1 VRAYLIVLSDIIS
14 NPHLERDMTDNFV
27 CALYFK
33 GNNNL
38 DIRKNGVDPFVIWK
52 ILKYNAFDESV
63 VSVIL
68 DRLILN
74 NEKRKYIIY
83 KTKTKKVLLT
93 DKGRQWAEHNCRTRA
108 GVIG

>member
-1 VRAYLIVLSDIIS
+1 MVRNKGLS
-14 NPHLERDMTDNFV
+14 
-27 CALYFK
+27 
-33 GNNNL
+33 
-38 DIRKNGVDPFVIWK
+38 
-52 ILKYNAFDESV
+52 ILRGYKKKATSSRNAFDESV

-74 NEKRKYIIY
+74 NEKRKYITY